1 MNVSKLINYLTDMC
15 WNAQLTTECF
25 SWQEGVQEHRTDV
38 PLVVRPLRWFFSTR
52 FPTRGSCRCRERMGL
67 RRLASFIPWLPICPS
82 KSFLPRLILWP
93 VANQILRKK
102 KKIKKKST
110 MAISFSSNRLFLWEF
125 YILNFI

>member
-1 MNVSKLINYLTDMC
+1 
-15 WNAQLTTECF
+15 
-25 SWQEGVQEHRTDV
+25 
-38 PLVVRPLRWFFSTR
+38 
-52 FPTRGSCRCRERMGL
+52 
-67 RRLASFIPWLPICPS
+67 
-82 KSFLPRLILWP
+82 LWP